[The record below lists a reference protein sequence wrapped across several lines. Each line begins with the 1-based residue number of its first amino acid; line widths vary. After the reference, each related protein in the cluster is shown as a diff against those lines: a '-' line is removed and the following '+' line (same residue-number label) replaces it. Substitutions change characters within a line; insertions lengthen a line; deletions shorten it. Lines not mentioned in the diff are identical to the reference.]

1 MGVERSHLTF
11 PRRQT
16 FHGAWL
22 IVKAE
27 NGGYLLGIDGGR
39 EKRVFWKDSR
49 YMPKI
54 GQCLPQKPK
63 FRCFRLHDV
72 MCDTCEGWFPF

>member
-1 MGVERSHLTF
+1 VEVERSHLTF
-11 PRRQT
+11 RRRQT

-39 EKRVFWKDSR
+39 ETGFLE
-49 YMPKI
+49 
-54 GQCLPQKPK
+54 GFQKYA
-63 FRCFRLHDV
+63 
-72 MCDTCEGWFPF
+72 